1 MIHKIHSQKHWH
13 NRRIQIMWEILGML
27 AAVHVDIT
35 TAFDRRGYTKGDFE
49 RSRGNPYV
57 FVDGRLPGKYATSSG
72 HCGI

>member
-1 MIHKIHSQKHWH
+1 
-13 NRRIQIMWEILGML
+13 MWEILGMF

-72 HCGI
+72 HCGIRILRSFVSMFHMLLTG